1 MFSLMKQIKMDG
13 RSSLSGKIL
22 STFIWICMK
31 GPEPEFFDP
40 ILAMTLWN
48 DAVKSQ
54 TKLGIAHTKNVTKT
68 GSPILLDL
76 EDTSD
81 NSNSAGE
88 NILLS
93 LE

>member
-1 MFSLMKQIKMDG
+1 
-13 RSSLSGKIL
+13 
-22 STFIWICMK
+22 MK

-40 ILAMTLWN
+40 IFAMTLWN

-54 TKLGIAHTKNVTKT
+54 TKLGIAHAKNVTKT
-68 GSPILLDL
+68 GSPTLLDL
-76 EDTSD
+76 EDTSG

-93 LE
+93 